1 MGHKI
6 HPTGLRLGITQEHR
20 SRWYAPSK
28 TYPSLLKEDDQ
39 IRKFIHKKYGAAGIS
54 DVVIARKADQLEV
67 ELKTARPGVL
77 VGRQGSGIE
86 ELRSVSKKPSVTPPV
101 RCGSTWWKWSA
112 LTLTPSCW
120 LSTSLN
126 SSRSV
131 LPSVASCVWPSS
143 VLSALVSWA

>member
-28 TYPSLLKEDDQ
+28 TYPTLLQEDDR
-39 IRKFIHKKYGAAGIS
+39 IRKFIHKKYSAAGIS

-86 ELRSVSKKPSVTPPV
+86 D
-101 RCGSTWWKWSA
+101 
-112 LTLTPSCW
+112 
-120 LSTSLN
+120 
-126 SSRSV
+126 
-131 LPSVASCVWPSS
+131 LPCRYPENHW
-143 VLSALVSWA
+143 

>member
-28 TYPSLLKEDDQ
+28 TYPTLLQEDDR

-54 DVVIARKADQLEV
+54 DVLIARKADQLEV

-77 VGRQGSGIE
+77 VGRQGTE
-86 ELRSVSKKPSVTPPV
+86 ERMRILADLGRLSSETLQDLQQSVPLDFE
-101 RCGSTWWKWSA
+101 RA
-112 LTLTPSCW
+112 
-120 LSTSLN
+120 
-126 SSRSV
+126 R
-131 LPSVASCVWPSS
+131 
-143 VLSALVSWA
+143 